1 MKKMNRKIFLDTSII
16 VCANDS
22 RDTEK
27 QIRAIDVVST
37 AMESGGGV
45 ISSQV
50 LMEYASV
57 ALQKLGQSR
66 DAVTR
71 QLFILERLEVI
82 MVTGEI
88 IRDALELMGAFSLSF
103 WDGVIIA
110 SATRSRADIL
120 LTEDLTHGARY
131 GMVQVQNPFL
141 N

>member
-1 MKKMNRKIFLDTSII
+1 MNRKIFIDTNII
-16 VCANDS
+16 VYANDS
-22 RDTEK
+22 RDNK
-27 QIRAIDVVST
+27 KHICAIDVVST
-37 AMESGGGV
+37 AIESGSGV

-71 QLFILERLEVI
+71 QLYILERLEVI
-82 MVTGEI
+82 MITGEI
-88 IRDALELMGAFSLSF
+88 IRDALELTGAFSLSF
-103 WDGVIIA
+103 WDAVIIA
-110 SATRSRADIL
+110 SANRSRADIL